1 MSAFVVHVALRLPRM
16 VSALRTR
23 SLRGELRT
31 PLSATTP
38 EEPDPDHLVSPDPA
52 PPTISRRGALG
63 TVVASSL
70 ALLGLSVGQTIGGP
84 ARSTALL
91 APRGQDVGDGLADF
105 QVNKTAAA
113 AGIGPVDESWRL
125 ELTGP
130 AAKAT
135 MSLSRA
141 QLLARPQHTARLS
154 IACVEGWSTGVQT
167 WTGVRLADLAG
178 LVGAAPDARLFVESL
193 QLSGAFGAATLSAG
207 QIRAP
212 DALLALRVNGV
223 DLTPD
228 HGFPARVV
236 VPALPGVENTK
247 WVTRMT
253 FLPATP

>member
-1 MSAFVVHVALRLPRM
+1 MVA
-16 VSALRTR
+16 
-23 SLRGELRT
+23 
-31 PLSATTP
+31 
-38 EEPDPDHLVSPDPA
+38 
-52 PPTISRRGALG
+52 
-63 TVVASSL
+63 ASSL
-70 ALLGLSVGQTIGGP
+70 ALFGLSVGQTIGGP

-91 APRGQDVGDGLADF
+91 APRGQDPGGQDLGGPDSGEGPADF
-105 QVNKTAAA
+105 QINKTAAV

-130 AAKAT
+130 ATTAVTSA

-141 QLLARPQHTARLS
+141 QLLALPQHTARLS

-178 LVGAAPDARLFVESL
+178 LVGAPSDSRLFVESL
-193 QLSGAFGAATLSAG
+193 QRGGGFGSAILSAG
-207 QIRAP
+207 QVGAR
-212 DALLALRVNGV
+212 DAVLALRVNGV

-236 VPALPGVENTK
+236 VPALPGVHNTK

-253 FLPATP
+253 FLPASAAPP